1 MVFWGYAGILFRIP
15 VFFLILHKKEMIDN
29 LNQQIEALIFASEVP
44 ITYDVLKT
52 CIDTTF
58 EIDCSNDDLII
69 SIEQIRKKYQHESY
83 AFELAEISGGFAF
96 LTKALYFDVVATLL
110 KLNSK
115 KKLSQAAI
123 ETLAI
128 TAYKQPI
135 SKSELESIRGVSCDY
150 SIQKLLEKELVE
162 IKGRSETPGKP
173 LLYGT
178 TLKFMD
184 YFGIKSMSD
193 LPKTKDFKEPE
204 QEIGTTI
211 ADETI

>member
-1 MVFWGYAGILFRIP
+1 
-15 VFFLILHKKEMIDN
+15 MIEN
-29 LNQQIEALIFASEVP
+29 LNQQVEALIFASEQP
-44 ITYDVLKT
+44 ITYEVLKH
-52 CIDTTF
+52 CIDITF
-58 EIDCSNDDLII
+58 EIDCSSDDLII
-69 SIEQIRKKYQHESY
+69 SIEQIRKKYQDESY
-83 AFELAEISGGFAF
+83 AFELAELSGGFAF
-96 LTKALYFDVVATLL
+96 LTKSVYFDVVASLL

-178 TLKFMD
+178 TSKFMD
-184 YFGIKSMSD
+184 YFGIKSMND

-211 ADETI
+211 VEE